1 MATTKAAQAA
11 VQRYEAKAYDKILVR
26 VPKGRRAEIQAAAE
40 AVGQSVNAYIVEAVD
55 RRMQGHECPNPAEDN

>member
-55 RRMQGHECPNPAEDN
+55 RRMQRHECPNPAEDN